1 MNDSH
6 DDELLRLIR
15 ASFGPAPDAP
25 PRRDLWP
32 EVVARLRHRPRLSRL
47 DQALIGILVAGLL
60 LTPQQVI
67 LLLSCL

>member
-1 MNDSH
+1 MNDFH

-15 ASFGPAPDAP
+15 ASFGPAPDTP
-25 PRRDLWP
+25 PGRDLWP
-32 EVVARLRHRPRLSRL
+32 EVVARLRLRPRLSPL
-47 DQALIGILVAGLL
+47 DLALIAVLVAGLL